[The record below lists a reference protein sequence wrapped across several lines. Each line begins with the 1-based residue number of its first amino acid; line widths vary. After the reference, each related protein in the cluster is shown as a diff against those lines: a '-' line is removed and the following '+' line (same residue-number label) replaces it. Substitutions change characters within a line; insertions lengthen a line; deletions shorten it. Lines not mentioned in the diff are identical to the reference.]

1 MYRYAI
7 KREISMIG
15 ECAYAIRRAS
25 WFCMGIYVTD
35 RCPCSSPS
43 FLIYEVGA
51 VILYF
56 VLLRKGLERSMHI
69 GVLLFV
75 ILREFKKREKL

>member
-1 MYRYAI
+1 
-7 KREISMIG
+7 MIG
-15 ECAYAIRRAS
+15 KYAYTIRRAS
-25 WFCMGIYVTD
+25 MVLYGHVTD

>member
-1 MYRYAI
+1 MYKIAI
-7 KREISMIG
+7 KGEISVIG
-15 ECAYAIRRAS
+15 KCAYAIRRAS

-43 FLIYEVGA
+43 FLIYEVRA

-56 VLLRKGLERSMHI
+56 VLLRKDLERSMHI
-69 GVLLFV
+69 GILLFCY
-75 ILREFKKREKL
+75 IERI